1 MRTGAAIGPTLVLVC
16 MAYAVI
22 SLALVFAAIRMKQ
35 KLPLYYQ
42 ASFSALYQQLGV
54 FLGAHGVR
62 LESLFPAKAPTSE
75 RIVEFTRTNF
85 PTMAGLQDASNSGSL
100 LCRYR

>member
-1 MRTGAAIGPTLVLVC
+1 MADPAFRGAYRRGHRADAGPGVHGLRGH
-16 MAYAVI
+16 
-22 SLALVFAAIRMKQ
+22 LACSGFCCHTNEAE
-35 KLPLYYQ
+35 LPLYQ

-85 PTMAGLQDASNSGSL
+85 PTMAGLQDASNSG
-100 LCRYR
+100 